1 MTIIPGLSSIQF
13 RMNENEN
20 VLEKKKTLQIV
31 SKLKS
36 YIFVLEICLPPD
48 VYDDERKKLAL
59 FTRGYRSS
67 SSLKDAH
74 LQALETIHG

>member
-1 MTIIPGLSSIQF
+1 MLMMMVILIMTIIPGLSSIQF

-59 FTRGYRSS
+59 FTRGYR
-67 SSLKDAH
+67 LF
-74 LQALETIHG
+74 LLTFLC

>member
-1 MTIIPGLSSIQF
+1 MLMMMVILIMTIIPGLSSIQF

-20 VLEKKKTLQIV
+20 VLEKKKTSQIV

-59 FTRGYRSS
+59 FTRGYR
-67 SSLKDAH
+67 LF
-74 LQALETIHG
+74 LLTFLC